1 MAFST
6 RSCRRVGLLSVLV
19 FAVSGIVQAATDT
32 DTLTVTA
39 TVTSGCALTGGTLA
53 FGTYVSGQGTDL
65 DATGAINYANC
76 AAGTLTFALDGG
88 SSGNAAAR
96 TMKAGSASLNYQI
109 FRNST
114 RTSNWGSGAEAQT
127 VTLLTT
133 TGGSVTVYGRIPKSQ
148 TVAAGSYTDTVT
160 ITLTF

>member
-1 MAFST
+1 MAFSM
-6 RSCRRVGLLSVLV
+6 RSCRRLGLLSALVL
-19 FAVSGIVQAATDT
+19 AASGVVQAATDT
-32 DTLTVTA
+32 DTLNVTA

-88 SSGNAAAR
+88 SSGNVTSR
-96 TMKAGSASLNYQI
+96 TMKSGSNSLNYQI

-114 RTSNWGSGAEAQT
+114 RTATWGTGSDAQT

-148 TVAAGSYTDTVT
+148 TVAPGSYTDTVT